1 MYFSAYLDP
10 FSTYIVQHS
19 KEIKVLHKVTKYI
32 LTIDKKN
39 TRIFNFNCAKPNMN
53 SIPTFGLC

>member
-32 LTIDKKN
+32 LTIDKK
-39 TRIFNFNCAKPNMN
+39 ILGY
-53 SIPTFGLC
+53 SILIVQNQT